1 MNRAQMTTS
10 HTSRKAPAASRQKAS
25 ATSEPARKRAARESD
40 EKLLAR
46 VEAVRLAQRQEGHFD
61 CFAKAKDG
69 YCDQGGCAYHA
80 DCLSIS
86 QRLA

>member
-1 MNRAQMTTS
+1 MNRSQMTTS
-10 HTSRKAPAASRQKAS
+10 QASRKPSAKAV
-25 ATSEPARKRAARESD
+25 ATSGAAKGKRSGKSVEA
-40 EKLLAR
+40 LLAR

-80 DCLSIS
+80 DCLSIA
-86 QRLA
+86 QRV

>member
-1 MNRAQMTTS
+1 MNRDQMSTS
-10 HTSRKAPAASRQKAS
+10 QTSGKPSAASKQKAS
-25 ATSEPARKRAARESD
+25 ATPGAAKKRSGKASD

-61 CFAKAKDG
+61 CFGKAKDG

-86 QRLA
+86 QRLI